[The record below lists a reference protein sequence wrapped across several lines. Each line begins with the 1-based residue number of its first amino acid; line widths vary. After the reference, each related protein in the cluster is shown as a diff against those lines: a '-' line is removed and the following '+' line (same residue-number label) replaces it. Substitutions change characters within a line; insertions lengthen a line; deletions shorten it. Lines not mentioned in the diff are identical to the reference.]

1 MRKLTARH
9 LLSRVRHF
17 TDRMAT
23 AYDEEDIQTKME
35 QMDRVMKE
43 IDQFDRSIG
52 PGLGLGRFVSWPQGD
67 GKAFYFVTGIGKDL
81 VRLAWLPWWDCWQS
95 SAVVDGQALRS
106 AVERAIRA
114 KDGCRT
120 VFGRQTVKLAN
131 PPNEN

>member
-9 LLSRVRHF
+9 LLSRVHHF

-52 PGLGLGRFVSWPQGD
+52 PGLSLGRFLRTGEPRSPGATRQHNHWP
-67 GKAFYFVTGIGKDL
+67 T
-81 VRLAWLPWWDCWQS
+81 
-95 SAVVDGQALRS
+95 
-106 AVERAIRA
+106 
-114 KDGCRT
+114 
-120 VFGRQTVKLAN
+120 
-131 PPNEN
+131 PPH

>member
-1 MRKLTARH
+1 MRELTAKH

-23 AYDEEDIQTKME
+23 AYDQEDIQAKME
-35 QMDRVMKE
+35 EMDRVMKE
-43 IDQFDRSIG
+43 IDQFDCSIG
-52 PGLGLGRFVSWPQGD
+52 PGLSLGRLVSWPQGD
-67 GKAFYFVTGIGKDL
+67 GKAFYFVTGISRDL
-81 VRLAWLPWWDCWQS
+81 VKLSWLPWWDNWQS
-95 SAVVDGQALRS
+95 SVVLDGQALRG

-120 VFGRQTVKLAN
+120 VFGRQTAKLTN

>member
-1 MRKLTARH
+1 MRRLTAKH

-23 AYDEEDIQTKME
+23 ACDEEDIQTKME

-52 PGLGLGRFVSWPQGD
+52 PGLSLGRLVSWPQGD
-67 GKAFYFVTGIGKDL
+67 GKAHYFVTGIDRDL
-81 VRLAWLPWWDCWQS
+81 VKLAWLPWWDCWQS
-95 SAVVDGQALRS
+95 SVVMDGQALRS
-106 AVERAIRA
+106 AVERAVRA
-114 KDGCRT
+114 KDGGRT
-120 VFGRQTVKLAN
+120 IFGRQTVTPTN